1 MVKSLLSWNTKNEIL
16 RTEDITFLEDLVKG
30 KKNATN
36 SAVLTA
42 TMIAETAGKKG
53 FQN

>member
-1 MVKSLLSWNTKNEIL
+1 MVKSLLSWNTKNKML
-16 RTEDITFLEDLVKG
+16 RTEDIKFLEDLATG

-42 TMIAETAGKKG
+42 TMIAKTAGKKG